1 MKIIALTGDPL
12 AQHNAEI
19 QLLQLLL
26 TYVPPLTVSVVAGL
40 TTRAEAYHIHHQG
53 GEVWLCGPEA
63 PRRELVGLIDRVIT
77 AATPEAVAD
86 QAVTCLAQ
94 FISKTHIAGEPA

>member
-1 MKIIALTGDPL
+1 MKIIALTGDPF

-19 QLLQLLL
+19 QLLQLLIAQ
-26 TYVPPLTVSVVAGL
+26 VPPLAVSVVAGL
-40 TTRAEAYHIHHQG
+40 VTRAEAYHIHHQG

-63 PRRELVGLIDRVIT
+63 PRRELVGVIT

-86 QAVTCLAQ
+86 QAATCLAQ